1 MSKHKSKSIEELE
14 TMIRISRSEDLKS
27 YYRRQLNA
35 IVKGQKKK
43 KENSNAMTFS
53 ELLSEEMEK
62 YK

>member
-1 MSKHKSKSIEELE
+1 MPRHRIKSVEELE